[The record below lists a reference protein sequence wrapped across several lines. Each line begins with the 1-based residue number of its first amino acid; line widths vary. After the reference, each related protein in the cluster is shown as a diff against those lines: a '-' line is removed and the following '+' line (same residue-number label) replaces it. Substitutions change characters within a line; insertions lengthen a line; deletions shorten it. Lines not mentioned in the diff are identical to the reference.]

1 MDQPT
6 ERTIIVRVREGLH
19 ARPATRFVKLAK
31 SFASD
36 VEIEKSGKSAS
47 AKSSVKLMLLSVMEN
62 DEVILR
68 VKGED
73 EAEALESLSNYLQ
86 DPNAG
91 LDEDEGHAAV
101 QQTPSAPA
109 QQDSQFS
116 ATSLKG
122 IAASEGVGLG
132 PVFGYFPEEIVAD
145 NLKISGAGIAAEAK
159 KLETAIAAVRHNMQ
173 ASIDEKSL
181 SPAERGIIQALS
193 EIAADDAMLDDMFA
207 AISSGQSALSAVLA
221 TSARTAEDFSKMADP
236 YLKARADDVRAVGRQ
251 IALSLLNK
259 KDTDL
264 SKVPAGAILV
274 ADDVGAFELTRAPL
288 KKIAGIIC
296 ARGSVTS
303 HIAIIARSHSVPA
316 VLGLGDATKTLIDAK
331 LVGLDGKSGEV
342 VVDPDQAIQA
352 EFAKRKA
359 AAQSEHEALKVYKAF
374 QPTRADGTVIEVA
387 ANIGSPDEITAAL
400 DAGAMGVGLFRT
412 ELLFMQQKELPSEE
426 VQFEIYARVAKAFK
440 PHSVIVRTLDIGG
453 DKPVAGIEF
462 PHEENPFLGWR
473 GVRMCLDRPDVFKPQ
488 LRALLRAAVAGNI
501 KVMVPMIVDAAELRA
516 VKELIK
522 TCAQELAAEGK
533 PYEEFA
539 LGVMIET
546 PAAVMVADDLA
557 KEASFFSIGTND
569 LTQYV
574 MAADRLN
581 PRLAK
586 LNDVT
591 HPAVM
596 RAIALTAEA
605 GTKAGIM
612 VGMCGEAAGRVD
624 LIPRFIAMGLTEL
637 SMSPSMIPRAK
648 EKLAQMNAVM
658 R

>member
-1 MDQPT
+1 M
-6 ERTIIVRVREGLH
+6 ERTVIVRVREGLH

-36 VEIEKSGKSAS
+36 VEIVKSGKSAS

-62 DEVILR
+62 DEVVLR
-68 VKGED
+68 VKGDD
-73 EAEALESLSNYLQ
+73 EAAALQSLSDYLQ

-91 LDEDEGHAAV
+91 LDDEEGHAAPEAKPAA
-101 QQTPSAPA
+101 QSAPA
-109 QQDSQFS
+109 ASHG
-116 ATSLKG
+116 LHG

-132 PVFGYFPEEIVAD
+132 PVFAYFPEEIRPD
-145 NLKISGAGIAAEAK
+145 NVKVSASESAAEVG
-159 KLETAIAAVRHNMQ
+159 KLTVAIAAVRHNMQ
-173 ASIDEKSL
+173 ASITDKEVS
-181 SPAERGIIQALS
+181 AADRGIITALS
-193 EIAADDAMLDDMFA
+193 EIVADEAMLEDMYA
-207 AISSGQSALSAVLA
+207 NISAGRSALDAALA
-221 TSARTAEDFSKMADP
+221 TTAQTADDFSKMADP

-251 IALSLLNK
+251 IALSLLGK

-264 SKVPAGAILV
+264 SKVPEGSILV

-288 KKIAGIIC
+288 KKLAGIIC
-296 ARGSVTS
+296 ARGSLTS

-316 VLGLGDATKTLIDAK
+316 VLGLGEATRGLINAK
-331 LVGLDGKSGEV
+331 LVGLDGKTGEV
-342 VVDPDQAIQA
+342 VADPDQDRQE
-352 EFAKRKA
+352 EFARRKA
-359 AAQSEHEALKVYKAF
+359 AAQTEHEALKAYKAYA
-374 QPTRADGTVIEVA
+374 PMRADGKTIEVA
-387 ANIGSPDEITAAL
+387 ANIGSPDEVSTAL
-400 DAGAMGVGLFRT
+400 EAGAMGVGLFRT
-412 ELLFMQQKELPSEE
+412 ELLFMQQKELPSED

-440 PHSVIVRTLDIGG
+440 PFSVIVRTLDIGG

-516 VKELIK
+516 VKALISACAAELK
-522 TCAQELAAEGK
+522 AEGK
-533 PYEEFA
+533 PHAEFA

>member
-1 MDQPT
+1 M
-6 ERTIIVRVREGLH
+6 ERKVIVRVREGLH

-36 VEIEKSGKSAS
+36 VEIEKLGKSAS

-62 DEVILR
+62 DEVTLR
-68 VKGED
+68 VNGDD
-73 EAEALESLSNYLQ
+73 EAAALESLGSYLQ

-91 LDEDEGHAAV
+91 LDDDEDHA
-101 QQTPSAPA
+101 SAPQTTNA
-109 QQDSQFS
+109 QSQPQGRFS
-116 ATSLKG
+116 ETSLKG

-132 PVFGYFPEEIVAD
+132 PVFAYFPEEIVAD
-145 NLKISGAGIAAEAK
+145 NLKISGAGIAEEGK
-159 KLETAIAAVRHNMQ
+159 KLEIAIAAVRHNMLT
-173 ASIDEKSL
+173 SIDDKAAGQ
-181 SPAERGIIQALS
+181 AERGIIQALS
-193 EIAADDAMLDDMFA
+193 EIAADDAMLGDMFT
-207 AISSGQSALSAVLA
+207 AINSGHSALSAVLA
-221 TSARTAEDFSKMADP
+221 TSARTAEDFAKMADP

-316 VLGLGDATKTLIDAK
+316 VLGLGEATRTLIDAK

-342 VVDPDQAIQA
+342 VVDPDQAIQD
-352 EFAKRKA
+352 EFARRKA
-359 AAQSEHEALKVYKAF
+359 AAQSEHEALKIYKAF
-374 QPTRADGTVIEVA
+374 QPKRADGTVIEVA
-387 ANIGSPDEITAAL
+387 VNIGSPDEITAAL

-412 ELLFMQQKELPSEE
+412 ELLFMHQKELPSEE
-426 VQFEIYARVAKAFK
+426 VQFEIYARVAEAFK

-501 KVMVPMIVDAAELRA
+501 KVMVPMIVDADELRA
-516 VKELIK
+516 VKALIK
-522 TCAQELAAEGK
+522 TCAAELKAEGK
-533 PYEEFA
+533 PYADFA

-557 KEASFFSIGTND
+557 KEAAFFSIGTND

-605 GTKAGIM
+605 GNKAGIM

-624 LIPRFIAMGLTEL
+624 LIPRFIEMGLTEL

-648 EKLAQMNAVM
+648 EKLAQLTGKTA
-658 R
+658 

>member
-1 MDQPT
+1 M
-6 ERTIIVRVREGLH
+6 ERTITVRVREGLH

-36 VEIEKSGKSAS
+36 VEIVKSGKSAS

-62 DEVILR
+62 DEVTLR

-73 EAEALESLSNYLQ
+73 EAAALESLRRYLENP
-86 DPNAG
+86 DAG
-91 LDEDEGHAAV
+91 LDDEGPAAAT
-101 QQTPSAPA
+101 QTSAIA
-109 QQDSQFS
+109 SSENSQFS
-116 ATSLKG
+116 ANSLKG

-132 PVFGYFPEEIVAD
+132 PVFAYFPEEIVAD
-145 NLKISGAGIAAEAK
+145 NLKISGPGTAAEIN
-159 KLETAIAAVRHNMQ
+159 KLEIAIAAVRHNMQ
-173 ASIDEKSL
+173 GSIDDKSI
-181 SPAERGIIQALS
+181 SAAERGIIQALS
-193 EIAADDAMLDDMFA
+193 EIVADDAMLGDMFA
-207 AISSGQSALSAVLA
+207 AIESGHSALSAVLA

-236 YLKARADDVRAVGRQ
+236 YLKARADDLRAVGRQ
-251 IALSLLNK
+251 IALSLLGK

-316 VLGLGDATKTLIDAK
+316 VLGLGDATRGLIDAK

-374 QPTRADGTVIEVA
+374 QPQRADGKIIEVA

-426 VQFEIYARVAKAFK
+426 IQFEIYERVAKAFK

-488 LRALLRAAVAGNI
+488 LRALLRAAVEGNI

-516 VKELIK
+516 VKALIK
-522 TCAQELAAEGK
+522 ICADELKAEGK
-533 PYEEFA
+533 PYAEFA

-557 KEASFFSIGTND
+557 KDASFFSIGTND

-596 RAIALTAEA
+596 RAIAMTAEA
-605 GTKAGIM
+605 GNRAGIM

-624 LIPRFIAMGLTEL
+624 LIPRFIEMGLTEL

-648 EKLAQMNAVM
+648 EKLAQMTATAP
-658 R
+658 

>member
-1 MDQPT
+1 M
-6 ERTIIVRVREGLH
+6 ERTITVRVREGLH

-36 VEIEKSGKSAS
+36 VEIVKSGKSAS

-62 DEVILR
+62 DEVTLR
-68 VKGED
+68 VKGDD
-73 EAEALESLSNYLQ
+73 EAAALESLRRYLENP
-86 DPNAG
+86 DAG
-91 LDEDEGHAAV
+91 LDDEAQAATP
-101 QQTPSAPA
+101 QTPAVVVSG
-109 QQDSQFS
+109 DTQFS
-116 ATSLKG
+116 ANSLKG

-132 PVFGYFPEEIVAD
+132 PVFAYFPEEIVAD
-145 NLKISGAGIAAEAK
+145 NLKISGPGTAAEIK

-173 ASIDEKSL
+173 GSIDDKSI
-181 SPAERGIIQALS
+181 SAAERGIIQALS
-193 EIAADDAMLDDMFA
+193 EIVADDAMLSDMFA
-207 AISSGQSALSAVLA
+207 AIGSGHSALSAVLA

-251 IALSLLNK
+251 IALSLLGK

-288 KKIAGIIC
+288 KKLSGIIC

-316 VLGLGDATKTLIDAK
+316 VLGLGEATRSLIDAK

-342 VVDPDQAIQA
+342 VVDPDPAIQA

-359 AAQSEHEALKVYKAF
+359 AAQSEHEALKVYKSF
-374 QPTRADGTVIEVA
+374 QPKRADGKIIEVA

-426 VQFEIYARVAKAFK
+426 VQFEIYERVAKAFK

-488 LRALLRAAVAGNI
+488 LRALLRASVQGNI

-516 VKELIK
+516 VKALIK
-522 TCAQELAAEGK
+522 TCAEELKAEGK
-533 PYEEFA
+533 PHAQFA

-546 PAAVMVADDLA
+546 PAAVFAADDLA
-557 KEASFFSIGTND
+557 KESAFFSIGTND

-596 RAIALTAEA
+596 RAIAMTAEA
-605 GTKAGIM
+605 GNKAGIM

-624 LIPRFIAMGLTEL
+624 LIPKFIEMGLTEL

-648 EKLAQMNAVM
+648 EKLAQMTNSSP
-658 R
+658 

>member
-1 MDQPT
+1 
-6 ERTIIVRVREGLH
+6 
-19 ARPATRFVKLAK
+19 
-31 SFASD
+31 
-36 VEIEKSGKSAS
+36 
-47 AKSSVKLMLLSVMEN
+47 
-62 DEVILR
+62 
-68 VKGED
+68 
-73 EAEALESLSNYLQ
+73 
-86 DPNAG
+86 
-91 LDEDEGHAAV
+91 
-101 QQTPSAPA
+101 
-109 QQDSQFS
+109 
-116 ATSLKG
+116 
-122 IAASEGVGLG
+122 
-132 PVFGYFPEEIVAD
+132 
-145 NLKISGAGIAAEAK
+145 
-159 KLETAIAAVRHNMQ
+159 
-173 ASIDEKSL
+173 
-181 SPAERGIIQALS
+181 
-193 EIAADDAMLDDMFA
+193 
-207 AISSGQSALSAVLA
+207 
-221 TSARTAEDFSKMADP
+221 
-236 YLKARADDVRAVGRQ
+236 
-251 IALSLLNK
+251 
-259 KDTDL
+259 
-264 SKVPAGAILV
+264 
-274 ADDVGAFELTRAPL
+274 
-288 KKIAGIIC
+288 
-296 ARGSVTS
+296 
-303 HIAIIARSHSVPA
+303 
-316 VLGLGDATKTLIDAK
+316 
-331 LVGLDGKSGEV
+331 
-342 VVDPDQAIQA
+342 
-352 EFAKRKA
+352 
-359 AAQSEHEALKVYKAF
+359 
-374 QPTRADGTVIEVA
+374 
-387 ANIGSPDEITAAL
+387 
-400 DAGAMGVGLFRT
+400 MGVGLFRT

-440 PHSVIVRTLDIGG
+440 PFSVIVRTLDIGG

-516 VKELIK
+516 VKALIA
-522 TCAQELAAEGK
+522 TCAAELKAEGK
-533 PYEEFA
+533 PHAEFP

>member
-1 MDQPT
+1 M
-6 ERTIIVRVREGLH
+6 ERTVIVRVREGLH

-31 SFASD
+31 SFLSD
-36 VEIEKSGKSAS
+36 VEITKSGKSAS

-68 VKGED
+68 VKGDD
-73 EAEALESLSNYLQ
+73 EAAALESLRSYLENP
-86 DPNAG
+86 DAG
-91 LDEDEGHAAV
+91 LDDEVPAAAP
-101 QQTPSAPA
+101 QAPA
-109 QQDSQFS
+109 LVSSGNEQFS
-116 ATSLKG
+116 SSSLKG

-132 PVFGYFPEEIVAD
+132 PVFSYFPEEIVAD
-145 NLKISGAGIAAEAK
+145 NVKITGPDIAAENK
-159 KLETAIAAVRHNMQ
+159 KLEFAIAAVRHNMQ
-173 ASIDEKSL
+173 GSIDDKSI
-181 SPAERGIIQALS
+181 SASERGIIQALS
-193 EIAADDAMLDDMFA
+193 EIVADDAMLGDMFA
-207 AISSGQSALSAVLA
+207 AIESGHSALSAVLA

-236 YLKARADDVRAVGRQ
+236 YLNARADDVRAVGRQ
-251 IALSLLNK
+251 IALVILGK

-264 SKVPAGAILV
+264 SKVPEGAILV

-316 VLGLGDATKTLIDAK
+316 VLGLGDVTRSLIDVK

-342 VVDPDQAIQA
+342 VADPDEDIQK
-352 EFAKRKA
+352 EFAKRKS
-359 AAQSEHEALKVYKAF
+359 AAQSEREALKIYKAF
-374 QPTRADGTVIEVA
+374 QPKRADGTVIEVA
-387 ANIGSPDEITAAL
+387 ANIGSPDEITTAL
-400 DAGAMGVGLFRT
+400 EAGAMGVGLFRT
-412 ELLFMQQKELPSEE
+412 ELLYMQHKELPSEE
-426 VQFEIYARVAKAFK
+426 VQLEIYSRVAKAFK

-488 LRALLRAAVAGNI
+488 LRALLRAAVEGNI
-501 KVMVPMIVDAAELRA
+501 KVMVPMLVDADELRA
-516 VKELIK
+516 VKTLIK
-522 TCAQELAAEGK
+522 TCAAELKVEGK
-533 PYEEFA
+533 PFAEFA

-557 KEASFFSIGTND
+557 KESAFFSIGTND

-605 GTKAGIM
+605 ATKAGIM

-624 LIPRFIAMGLTEL
+624 LIPRFIEMGLTEL

-648 EKLAQMNAVM
+648 EKLAQLNPATG
-658 R
+658 